1 MEDMQP
7 NDFQKAAKAMML
19 DALRRN
25 PIDATWNGLHDHDH
39 EVPDLSADGFAEDV
53 RRARENVRALADW
66 SPQSLSPEDRIDHRM
81 LLARFE
87 TEARELEATE
97 PQYHD
102 PSLYADTAVNGVYS
116 LLAREFAPLADRL
129 PAVQS
134 RLEKIPALFDAGI
147 ENLKSSPAIWTEIA
161 IEETQGAADFLN
173 DVVAPLAHD
182 HAQMRKALDAA
193 LAACVRYETFL
204 RETHAPR
211 DGMTFALGR
220 ELFDFKLRDEHLLSY
235 DCESLLAFGENAVA
249 TTLDALRQEAKRIDP
264 DRDWGAIV
272 ETLRTDHPP
281 HDALL
286 ARYREG
292 VDEAREFVRTR
303 GLATIPSGEQLQVVE
318 TPTFLR
324 PTVPYAAYMPPGA
337 FDKRQE
343 GLYYVTPVSEKL
355 NPKDRA
361 EALLGHNRYGM
372 LLTNVHEAYPG
383 HHLQLVC
390 ANANPSEVR
399 GLFDS
404 TVFCEGWAL
413 YCEQMMLDERMT
425 TDPRYRLFQLKDQL
439 WRACRVVI
447 DVKLHTGRMTFDEAV
462 DMLVNVARLEHPN
475 AIGEVR
481 RYTQS
486 PTQPMSY
493 LTGKQQILD
502 LRESQ
507 AARLG
512 AGFDLRSFHDRL
524 LSYGTIPVA
533 LIARAF
539 DLEN

>member
-1 MEDMQP
+1 MQP
-7 NDFQKAAKAMML
+7 NDFQQAARAMML

-39 EVPDLSADGFAEDV
+39 EVPDLSADGFDEDAQ
-53 RRARENVRALADW
+53 RARDNVRALAAW
-66 SPQSLSPEDRIDHRM
+66 SPQSLSAEDRIDHRM

-87 TEARELEATE
+87 TEARELEALE
-97 PQYHD
+97 PQHHD
-102 PSLYADTAVNGVYS
+102 PSIYVDTAVNGVYS
-116 LLAREFAPLADRL
+116 LLAREFAPLAERL

-134 RLEKIPALFDAGI
+134 RLESIPSLFDAGI
-147 ENLKSSPAIWTEIA
+147 ENLQSSPAIWTEIA

-173 DVVAPLAHD
+173 DVVAPLAID
-182 HAQMRKALDAA
+182 RPQMRKPLDAA
-193 LAACVRYETFL
+193 LAACTRFETFL
-204 RETHAPR
+204 RDTHAQR
-211 DGMTFALGR
+211 DGMSFALGR
-220 ELFDFKLRDEHLLSY
+220 ELFDFKLRDEHLLPY
-235 DCESLLAFGENAVA
+235 DCESLLAFGENAVSS
-249 TTLDALRQEAKRIDP
+249 TLDSLRQEAERVDP
-264 DRDWGAIV
+264 ERDWGAIV
-272 ETLRTDHPP
+272 EALRTDHPP
-281 HDALL
+281 HGELL

-292 VDEAREFVRTR
+292 VDQAREFVQSR
-303 GLATIPSGEQLQVVE
+303 GLATIPGGEQLQVVE
-318 TPTFLR
+318 TPAFLR

-355 NPKDRA
+355 KPEDRA
-361 EALLGHNRYGM
+361 EALLGHNRYAM

-390 ANANPSEVR
+390 ANATPSSIR

-413 YCEQMMLDERMT
+413 YCEQMMLDEGMT
-425 TDPRYRLFQLKDQL
+425 RDPRYRIFQLKDQL

-447 DVKLHTGRMTFDEAV
+447 DVKLHTGRMTFNEAV
-462 DMLVNVARLEHPN
+462 DMLVNVARLERPN

-502 LRESQ
+502 LRTSQ

-512 AGFDLRSFHDRL
+512 ARFDLRAFHDRL
-524 LSYGTIPVA
+524 LSFGTIPVA

-539 DLEN
+539 DPEN